1 MLRDK
6 SPGQQECDAAIDTIN
21 KAIADLDRASMAALT
36 RSLPTNTASSLNE
49 FHGEMRQELEEL
61 KAVLRPLST
70 AATEE
75 AENLGHRVTAFA
87 SVVPRLSTC
96 AIGAASRTKGQQ
108 QQTTLLEQ
116 TKTVAE
122 SAGQMAFACKSAG
135 GNPKV
140 RNCTGYRKGE
150 GEWETTVCAYV
161 VRYAV
166 FRAWQGC

>member
-1 MLRDK
+1 
-6 SPGQQECDAAIDTIN
+6 
-21 KAIADLDRASMAALT
+21 MAALT

-87 SVVPRLSTC
+87 NVIPRLSTC

-140 RNCTGYRKGE
+140 RNCTGCGKGE
-150 GEWETTVCAYV
+150 GEWEGLWCTPFSLLAAVYIRYSSLRTYV
-161 VRYAV
+161 NT
-166 FRAWQGC
+166 

>member
-1 MLRDK
+1 
-6 SPGQQECDAAIDTIN
+6 
-21 KAIADLDRASMAALT
+21 MAALT
-36 RSLPTNTASSLNE
+36 RSLPANTSSSLNE
-49 FHGEMRQELEEL
+49 FHGEIRQDLEEL
-61 KAVLRPLST
+61 KAALRPLST

-75 AENLGHRVTAFA
+75 AESLGHRVTAFA
-87 SVVPRLSTC
+87 SVFPRLSTS

-140 RNCTGYRKGE
+140 SE
-150 GEWETTVCAYV
+150 
-161 VRYAV
+161 
-166 FRAWQGC
+166 